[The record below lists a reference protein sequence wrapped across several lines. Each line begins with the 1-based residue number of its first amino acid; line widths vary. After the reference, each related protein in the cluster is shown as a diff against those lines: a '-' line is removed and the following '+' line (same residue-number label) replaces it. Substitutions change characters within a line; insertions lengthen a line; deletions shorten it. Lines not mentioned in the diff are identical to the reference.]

1 MTRRSGGM
9 SRQAWEDMFPH
20 LVIKGKAAPP
30 SQGQVR
36 VSPADPTYYRTEVAG
51 DVGIPGEQVSPER
64 FYEIYPE
71 KRLTQT
77 DIDAVNHEGI
87 AKAYNAYYVANYQKA
102 LTQGYNQEVANT
114 LAHDAAQTAV
124 HGAVR
129 SQAGPQSEVMAA
141 VVDDALKQ
149 QALEQIAQASVQG
162 GVNLDVPI
170 PAGAQGNINLAG
182 LRHAPAAA
190 KGQPTQPLV
199 TITNAME
206 AAPAPVTPSGQRMAM
221 RYPAGILA
229 ALLGGGGLW
238 ELIDADPRRET
249 AEV

>member
-1 MTRRSGGM
+1 MTKRQLSREEWEAKFGSLRRP
-9 SRQAWEDMFPH
+9 RPAR
-20 LVIKGKAAPP
+20 KAAPP
-30 SQGQVR
+30 SGDRQITREQFEAMQGR
-36 VSPADPTYYRTEVAG
+36 PTQA
-51 DVGIPGEQVSPER
+51 
-64 FYEIYPE
+64 
-71 KRLTQT
+71 
-77 DIDAVNHEGI
+77 DIDVVNPAGI
-87 AKAYNAYYVANYQKA
+87 EDAYNAYYVANYQKA

-114 LAHDAAQTAV
+114 LAHDAAQAAV

-141 VVDDALKQ
+141 GVDDALKQ
-149 QALEQIAQASVQG
+149 QALEQIAQAS
-162 GVNLDVPI
+162 
-170 PAGAQGNINLAG
+170 AQGNINLAG

-190 KGQPTQPLV
+190 KAPYTEPMV

>member
-1 MTRRSGGM
+1 MNERSGGM

-30 SQGQVR
+30 SQGQAR
-36 VSPADPTYYRTEVAG
+36 VNPAEPTYYRTEAAG
-51 DVGIPGEQVSPER
+51 DVEIPYDPGMPGGEQVSRER
-64 FYEIYPE
+64 FYEIHPE
-71 KRLTQT
+71 LRPAQI
-77 DIDAVNHEGI
+77 DIDAVNTAGKEQIYKDTYGQVFI
-87 AKAYNAYYVANYQKA
+87 NKVS
-102 LTQGYNQEVANT
+102 QGYNEQVADR
-114 LAHDAAQTAV
+114 LAHEAGQIAQRGYVSTEPV
-124 HGAVR
+124 
-129 SQAGPQSEVMAA
+129 GPQSEVMAA
-141 VVDDALKQ
+141 VVDDALKR
-149 QALEQIAQASVQG
+149 QALEQIAQAS
-162 GVNLDVPI
+162 
-170 PAGAQGNINLAG
+170 AQGNINLAG

-190 KGQPTQPLV
+190 KAPYTEPMV